1 MAITADLKPFLAALD
16 NSLQAWE
23 PSSAHRDWLAWCKER
38 LARYPDVQARQREFK
53 GRINPYHFV
62 ERLFRDLDGTDI
74 VACGNATTAIVPFRA
89 DRIKPGMRM
98 FSNSGRIM
106 MNLQEITNSPFPV
119 MPISTPRWPRLIS

>member
-1 MAITADLKPFLAALD
+1 MLP
-16 NSLQAWE
+16 
-23 PSSAHRDWLAWCKER
+23 
-38 LARYPDVQARQREFK
+38 RQRELNGK
-53 GRINPYHFV
+53 INPYHFV
-62 ERLFRDLDGTDI
+62 EALFDQLDADDI
-74 VACGNATTAIVPFRA
+74 VACGNATTTIVPFQA